1 MNNNPLKAQIKQR
14 AITLNVNPY
23 VSAENP
29 IIAGPIRKPEN
40 AIVVIFPA
48 VIDILSLVYFN
59 PCIRTTG

>member
-1 MNNNPLKAQIKQR
+1 MKQR
-14 AITLNVNPY
+14 AITLKVNPN

-29 IIAGPIRKPEN
+29 IIAGPIKKPEK
-40 AIVVIFPA
+40 AIVVMFAA